1 VLLQASFSFIRS
13 AKRETKNSPLLFRHQ
28 WRINAAAAPCAAALD
43 LDQNNFEKIAAFEST

>member
-28 WRINAAAAPCAAALD
+28 WPINAAAAPCAAALD